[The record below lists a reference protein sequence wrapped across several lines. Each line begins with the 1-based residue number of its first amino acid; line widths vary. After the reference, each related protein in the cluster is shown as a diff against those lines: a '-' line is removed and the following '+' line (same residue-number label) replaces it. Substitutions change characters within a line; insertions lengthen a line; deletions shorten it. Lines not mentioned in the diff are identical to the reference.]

1 MELKDYELKAWAEY
15 NDILAKYHKSHSVHC
30 YDRVSIHKAFP
41 EIKAAFE
48 HCLAMATFRR
58 LESSGVNE

>member
-1 MELKDYELKAWAEY
+1 MSKLADYELKAWDEY
-15 NDILAKYHKSHSVHC
+15 RDILVKYNKSHHVNM

-48 HCLAMATFRR
+48 HCLAMRTFKF
-58 LESSGVNE
+58 LKNS

>member
-1 MELKDYELKAWAEY
+1 MKLPDYELKAWDEY
-15 NDILAKYHKSHSVHC
+15 NVVLAKYHKSHRVHC

-48 HCLAMATFRR
+48 HCLAMRTFRL
-58 LESSGVNE
+58 LERKK